1 MRHHLF
7 RSAVISL
14 SAHWVIDRADRA
26 ARLRHGT
33 AVSPLICLQPDFPAV
48 PPKHFGPTRAGQDH
62 RDTAVH
68 PTMPSPA
75 LRQRN
80 CSGERRP
87 ETSCGRRAGHANT
100 HGSHDVLV
108 RQLGGQQGDTRRNWG
123 PPSGSPAWVPL
134 MLGRCPE
141 RGGGWSRDHLAGSLR
156 TPAHRRPGAA
166 LAPRSRLARRG
177 GRSACTMAV
186 WSAAPD
192 RVILRCCALVPL
204 HHDTRGGAA
213 SLVLSGRMATSAA
226 MIGRPWPTRGPRS
239 APRSAV

>member
-14 SAHWVIDRADRA
+14 SAHWVIDRADHA

-100 HGSHDVLV
+100 HGSHVVLV

-141 RGGGWSRDHLAGSLR
+141 RGGGDGAETTSPGHSGPLR
-156 TPAHRRPGAA
+156 TGGQGLLSRPGQGW
-166 LAPRSRLARRG
+166 RG
-177 GRSACTMAV
+177 
-186 WSAAPD
+186 
-192 RVILRCCALVPL
+192 
-204 HHDTRGGAA
+204 GGAA
-213 SLVLSGRMATSAA
+213 ARARWRSG
-226 MIGRPWPTRGPRS
+226 
-239 APRSAV
+239 APRQTGLSCDVALWCRCTTIPAGVRRHLSCPVAWRPARR